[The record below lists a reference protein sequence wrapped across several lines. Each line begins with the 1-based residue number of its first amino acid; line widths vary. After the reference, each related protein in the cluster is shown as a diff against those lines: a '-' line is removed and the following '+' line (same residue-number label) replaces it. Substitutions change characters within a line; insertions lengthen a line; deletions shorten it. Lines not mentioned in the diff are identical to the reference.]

1 MKFICPRMFISAL
14 LLTAFVGLAS
24 AQGPSQPAAPL
35 APVPPQAQRGP
46 GPGGDGPWAGMA
58 GGTYTTVTG
67 TISQFNYDQEAEIE
81 GFLLNNNSLVQL
93 PRGMAAKFSASLHT
107 GDSVTVAGI
116 GRTSPTGFQTI
127 VAQSI
132 KDATSGKSVEIPT
145 PGAPAPFSGTGKIQ
159 QLNYGRGGEVNGFL
173 LDNGVL
179 AVVPAF
185 SSSKPSS
192 IKVGATVSY
201 SGYARRTMNEKT
213 VVAVKSLTINGQ
225 QITLA
230 RVGRGG
236 PDGGP
241 GMPRGRRGQFA
252 QPGQPSAPQPPPPAA
267 GAAGPGAPAGRL
279 EEPPAPPPPPAA
291 GEQAGQA
298 ENELF

>member
-1 MKFICPRMFISAL
+1 MKFFCSRMFTGAL
-14 LLTAFVGLAS
+14 LLGTFVGMAS
-24 AQGPSQPAAPL
+24 AQGPAPPPPPAP
-35 APVPPQAQRGP
+35 RGP
-46 GPGGDGPWAGMA
+46 GPDGGGPWA
-58 GGTYTTVTG
+58 GTYTTVTG

-81 GFLLNNNSLVQL
+81 GFLLSNNSLVQL
-93 PRGMAAKFSASLHT
+93 PRGVAAKFSASRHT
-107 GDSVTVAGI
+107 GDSVTVAGM
-116 GRTSPTGFQTI
+116 GRSSPTGFQTI

-132 KDATSGKSVEIPT
+132 KDTTSGKSVEIPT

-185 SSSKPSS
+185 SSSNPSS

-213 VVAVKSLTINGQ
+213 VVAVQSLTINGQ

-230 RVGRGG
+230 PVGRGG

-252 QPGQPSAPQPPPPAA
+252 QPGQPGAPLPPPAV
-267 GAAGPGAPAGRL
+267 GPAGPAAPAGHL

-291 GEQAGQA
+291 GEQA
-298 ENELF
+298 ESELF